1 MNWDWFGNKIRNA
14 GRPVKVL
21 NLFAYTGGASVLT
34 INFSATTYVPVI
46 NVFASQDGSEVTTP
60 EVSRIYKFDFTKDT
74 MTAAG
79 TYGFMTINEDSLAAN
94 FNGAQH
100 GVEFKDG
107 NTFTFPVSG
116 NTIFKFGGCQYSAGS
131 FTATAS
137 RCKWQVC

>member
-1 MNWDWFGNKIRNA
+1 
-14 GRPVKVL
+14 
-21 NLFAYTGGASVLT
+21 
-34 INFSATTYVPVI
+34 
-46 NVFASQDGSEVTTP
+46 
-60 EVSRIYKFDFTKDT
+60 

-137 RCKWQVC
+137 DANGSLLKTQLRVRLQLVIIRTAQQLTLHMLVVLVQ